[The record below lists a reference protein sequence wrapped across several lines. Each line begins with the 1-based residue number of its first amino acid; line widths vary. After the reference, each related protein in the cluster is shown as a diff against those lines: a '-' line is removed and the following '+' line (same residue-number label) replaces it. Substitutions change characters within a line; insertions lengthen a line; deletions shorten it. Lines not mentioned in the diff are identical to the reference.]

1 MKNKILELYKKY
13 REIIAYVFIG
23 GTTTIVS
30 IASYYLFTYPFNLG
44 YMTSTILSWI
54 VSVIYAYITNKII
67 VFQSEVK
74 DKKGIVKEFSSFVSC
89 RLLTLFIEMVSMY
102 LLVSIIKV
110 DKGISKILVQFIIFI
125 LNYVFSKIL
134 VFRKK

>member
-1 MKNKILELYKKY
+1 MNKIKELFIKY
-13 REIIAYVFIG
+13 REIITYIFVG

-30 IASYYLFTYPFNLG
+30 IATFYLFTYPLQLD

-54 VSVIYAYITNKII
+54 IAVIYAYITNKMV
-67 VFQSEVK
+67 VFQTKTKS
-74 DKKGIVKEFSSFVSC
+74 VKEISKEFTSFVGC
-89 RLLTLFIEMVSMY
+89 RILTLFIEMFIMW
-102 LLVSIIKV
+102 LLVSVIRI
-110 DKGISKILVQFIIFI
+110 DKGMSKIVVQFIIFI